1 MGARG
6 SRRISLMPQCLL
18 VLHRKLETIEYVIM
32 KKRTWILVALLWL
45 SLVACSAKRSRGV
58 GMPENHALSEM
69 PTVTIVEPEYRVAEG
84 YFVAADSIPL
94 VIKSQAELE
103 RYLGMATTM
112 DERPTEIDWDKEFV
126 VAIARRETWQAESI
140 KLMQLYAKADTL
152 YLQYETPLQ
161 MDTQG
166 FSVRPLLVLILPRAY
181 ENHKIHLAPLNVGI
195 AL

>member
-32 KKRTWILVALLWL
+32 KKRTWILVALLGL

-58 GMPENHALSEM
+58 GMPENYDLSEM

-84 YFVAADSIPL
+84 YFAAADSIPL

-161 MDTQG
+161 MDDRS

>member
-126 VAIARRETWQAESI
+126 VAITRRETWQAENI